1 MSLAYD
7 SARLKLPN
15 ITCGVNGIDPA
26 QASVP
31 NMNLSG
37 NSSCVLS
44 RTFGKM
50 TESMYQCTAMPD
62 TYLVAFGEKAKTF
75 FLLKILD

>member
-7 SARLKLPN
+7 SALLKLPKM
-15 ITCGVNGIDPA
+15 TCGVNGIDPA

-31 NMNLSG
+31 KINLSG

-50 TESMYQCTAMPD
+50 TESMYQWTAMPE
-62 TYLVAFGEKAKTF
+62 TYLVALEEKAKTF
-75 FLLKILD
+75 E